1 MLLGTTSAIITILLL
16 WVMGLDYNFYLPFL
30 LVSLWVLLPI
40 FTRRSFLLVFR
51 SFSSMV
57 AWQIVVILVSL
68 WEKVSS
74 GSSYSTILDS
84 SVLRIFLTGRAKNE
98 ESRLEASA
106 CKGPILLVSFH
117 TGGSKST

>member
-1 MLLGTTSAIITILLL
+1 MLLGTTSAIITIFLL

-40 FTRRSFLLVFR
+40 FTRRSFLLAFR

-74 GSSYSTILDS
+74 GSTYSTILDS

-106 CKGPILLVSFH
+106 RKGPILLVSFH
-117 TGGSKST
+117 TGGSKSI